1 MVSDTATGATL
12 REYLQSLLTSFFPNR
27 SAGKAWE
34 KFHIVVRHL
43 RWIFMAYIKIGNN
56 STLEVPSNPTIGYI
70 EGDGIGPDI
79 SRASISVI
87 NASLEFAYGGD
98 RSIEWVKVLAGEE
111 ALNKTGKHLPQESL
125 DQLKKC
131 VVSIKGPLTTP
142 IGQGFRSLNVTLRQY
157 FDLYAN
163 IRPVKYFPGVPSP
176 VKNPEKMN
184 MVIFRENTED
194 LYMGIEFK
202 YDSPEAAKMREF
214 LAANMDVKLTDD
226 TGIGIKPISKF
237 KSSRL
242 VRKAIQFAIKNKR
255 RNVTLVH
262 KGNIMKYT
270 EGAFKEWGYQVAANE
285 FKDNTVTEEEYLKDP
300 DNYRGKI
307 VIKDR
312 ITDNMFQQVLTRTE
326 DYDVIATTNLNGDY
340 LSDALSAQVGGLG
353 LAPGGNVGDA
363 YAIFEAVHGTAPK
376 YAGMDVANP
385 TSLMLSGAMML
396 RHLEWDDA
404 ADVLENAILATYHDQ
419 KVTQDL
425 ARVMNI
431 KPLKCSEFGQEIIKR
446 MKPVKN

>member
-1 MVSDTATGATL
+1 
-12 REYLQSLLTSFFPNR
+12 
-27 SAGKAWE
+27 
-34 KFHIVVRHL
+34 
-43 RWIFMAYIKIGNN
+43 MAYIKIGNN

-79 SRASISVI
+79 SKASISVI

-111 ALNKTGKHLPQESL
+111 ALSKTGKHLPQESL

-131 VVSIKGPLTTP
+131 IVSIKGPLTTP

-202 YDSPEAAKMREF
+202 YDSPEAEKLREF
-214 LAANMDVKLTDD
+214 LASNMGVKLTDD
-226 TGIGIKPISKF
+226 TGIGIKPISRF

-242 VRKAIQFAIKNKR
+242 VRKAIQYAIKNKR
-255 RNVTLVH
+255 KNVTLVH

-285 FKDNTVTEEEYLKDP
+285 FKDNTVTEDEYLKDP

-385 TSLMLSGAMML
+385 TSLILSGAMML

-446 MKPVKN
+446 MKPVKK